1 MAAWLARYSKLC
13 AWAEANI
20 EETFT
25 FDRLPR
31 EHHKHLKSTNLLE
44 RLNEEL
50 KRRTHVIRIFPN
62 EASCLRPVRALAV
75 EQHEEWLAA
84 RGIWTWNRCANN
96 GR

>member
-1 MAAWLARYSKLC
+1 VES
-13 AWAEANI
+13 NI

-25 FDRLPR
+25 FYRLPR

-62 EASCLRPVRALAV
+62 EASCLRLVRALAV
-75 EQHEEWLAA
+75 EQHEEWLEGARYLDMDPLREQQKVNLALAA
-84 RGIWTWNRCANN
+84 
-96 GR
+96 